1 MCMLLWGWECMY
13 AYVCVCVC
21 VCTYVPK
28 CVSLRAYVL
37 VCVCIVRV
45 CVFECMPM
53 CVCLPAREGE
63 INA

>member
-1 MCMLLWGWECMY
+1 MY